1 MQVAAAVAVL
11 VVVTTCNIYSLLHKA
26 FDLTGFW
33 SRNNLSG
40 LAHYSIDYTLCKC
53 WIINLQYL
61 SVALRT

>member
-11 VVVTTCNIYSLLHKA
+11 VVVVTTCNIYSLLHKT

-40 LAHYSIDYTLCKC
+40 LAHYTIG
-53 WIINLQYL
+53 
-61 SVALRT
+61 